1 MIYLIPRLCKKL
13 NFDFVDNLDYHVDN
27 DDDYYGEE
35 DEAEQNLSQENL
47 MEVPTNKRLRFCLNT
62 SGASGDG
69 LSLPS
74 TPNSISSGFS
84 PCRTRSGRIYI
95 AGAGSSAEKPP
106 RCQSRSSLMDNVQ
119 LEQDKSSC
127 SQESLHETEEKESP
141 SRLPTPTFN
150 QPRPKELNLL
160 QRDLNKLDES
170 RPPPLNYS
178 KRPVSR

>member
-1 MIYLIPRLCKKL
+1 M
-13 NFDFVDNLDYHVDN
+13 DNLDYHVDN

-35 DEAEQNLSQENL
+35 YETEQNVSQNL

-95 AGAGSSAEKPP
+95 AASSSAEKPP
-106 RCQSRSSLMDNVQ
+106 RCQSLMDNVQ

-127 SQESLHETEEKESP
+127 SQESLHEKESP
-141 SRLPTPTFN
+141 SRLPTPTFS

-160 QRDLNKLDES
+160 QRDLHKLDES